1 LAQQRFAQQRS
12 AKQQFSQQ
20 HLAQQPMAQATARLN
35 DTLLPRTPGGNRAG
49 AAMALLVHL
58 GLLVALTFS
67 VDWRSKTPDV
77 VSAELWSA
85 VPQTAA
91 PKPVERLPEPTPPT
105 PPKPL
110 PKPLPTVTPQS
121 EPTPP
126 PPARE
131 PDINIERAKLEAAK
145 KKAAAEEAKK
155 EAAELAKAKL
165 DDKKKADADKKKRE
179 QEQLAKQAKADDDKL
194 ARQREENLKRM
205 MGQATTNNNTGTS
218 NNPNST
224 GTAAQDAAPSA
235 SYVGKLAKRIRD
247 ENLVYTG
254 TAPDNATV
262 EVTIRSAAGGT
273 LLGRDV
279 VKRSGFPDWDEAVLR
294 AIDKAGSLPR
304 DENGRVPREITIAFR
319 RRD

>member
-1 LAQQRFAQQRS
+1 MAYLNPS
-12 AKQQFSQQ
+12 AAAAGPASR
-20 HLAQQPMAQATARLN
+20 MN
-35 DTLLPRTPGGNRAG
+35 DALLPRAPGGTRAG

-91 PKPVERLPEPTPPT
+91 PKPLEQPVERAVLPT
-105 PPKPL
+105 PPKPVV
-110 PKPLPTVTPQS
+110 PVV
-121 EPTPP
+121 PP
-126 PPARE
+126 PEPPKAAAE
-131 PDINIERAKLEAAK
+131 PDINIERAKIEAAK
-145 KKAAAEEAKK
+145 KKAAEDARLTAKQ
-155 EAAELAKAKL
+155 EAAELAKTKL
-165 DDKKKADADKKKRE
+165 EEKKKADAEKKKRE
-179 QEQLAKQAKADDDKL
+179 QDQQAKADDDKL
-194 ARQREENLKRM
+194 AKQREENLKRM
-205 MGQATTNNNTGTS
+205 MGQANTGTS
-218 NNPNST
+218 DNPKST
-224 GTAAQDAAPSA
+224 GTATQDSAPSA

-254 TAPDNATV
+254 TAPDSTTV
-262 EVTIRSAAGGT
+262 EITIRSAAGGT
-273 LLGRDV
+273 LLGREV

-304 DENGRVPREITIAFR
+304 DDNGRVPREITIAFR